1 MKAINRMLSSRA
13 CRCLCAL
20 VGLAVLVDMVLPSS
34 IAQAQGSRQQPAGT
48 QIQSTTTLLDVA
60 PAQVRTRADMEQA
73 MATRA
78 PVSQPPMVPFRPTMS
93 DFEYGLAKNA
103 AAGDAMSGPKSLNLN
118 PPSEPLTGPIQTGAD
133 FDGVDR
139 TVAGGGFPPDTHG
152 AVGVDQYVQ
161 ATNSHLDVYDLS
173 GTPLL
178 GVDFASFFGYT
189 ARTIF
194 DPRVVYASTWNRWV
208 ISAEAFPESPTIQLQ
223 FLAISRSS
231 DATGPFFIYAFNVLF
246 NPNFFWD
253 FPQLGMDQDAV
264 IVTANYFNGPAFV
277 DARAFAVAKARLYN
291 GLGFSVP
298 LFTGLCGT
306 LAPPIVLDQN
316 ASTFLVCARP
326 AGTIITKY
334 TLRDSSRPNGTSL
347 VAASITVP
355 AYSVPPNARQPGTTA
370 RLDTSDSRF
379 VNASTQNGNSLWQV
393 HTVALGTFPGPKY
406 YEFNTTTNTV
416 IRSAFFFASGTSDD
430 WNASIAA
437 NPAGDVFVTWSDTD
451 TPGDVNAQVR
461 FSGRCHG
468 DPPDIGAGVAVVTS
482 PTFSSQFD
490 GSLFR
495 WGDYSAVALQ
505 PTDANMAWL
514 VNEWTVDSPIWGSHI
529 TQIGFSPPCP

>member
-1 MKAINRMLSSRA
+1 MKAINRMRSFRA
-13 CRCLCAL
+13 RWRLCAL
-20 VGLAVLVDMVLPSS
+20 AGLAVLVGVVLPST
-34 IAQAQGSRQQPAGT
+34 IAQAQASRQEPAGT
-48 QIQSTTTLLDVA
+48 QIQSTTTLA
-60 PAQVRTRADMEQA
+60 AAAAQVRTRTDMEQA

-78 PVSQPPMVPFRPTMS
+78 PVAGAVVVPFRPTMS
-93 DFEYGLAKNA
+93 EFEYGLAKNA
-103 AAGDAMSGPKSLNLN
+103 AAGDAMSGPKRLNVPEQPLA
-118 PPSEPLTGPIQTGAD
+118 PPIVTGAN

-152 AVGVDQYVQ
+152 AVGLDQYVQ
-161 ATNSHLDVYDLS
+161 VTNSHLDVYDLS

-178 GVDFASFFGYT
+178 SVDFASFFGYT

-194 DPRVVYASTWNRWV
+194 DPRVVYDSTWNRWV
-208 ISAEAFPESPTIQLQ
+208 ISAEAFPETPTVQLQ

-246 NPNFFWD
+246 NANFFWD
-253 FPQLGMDQDAV
+253 FPQLGIDQDAV
-264 IVTANYFNGPAFV
+264 IVTANYFNGPTFV
-277 DARAFAVAKARLYN
+277 DARALAVAKARLYN
-291 GLGFSVP
+291 GLGFAVP
-298 LFTGLCGT
+298 VFTGLCGT

-316 ASTFLVCARP
+316 ASTFLICARP
-326 AGTIITKY
+326 VGTTITKY
-334 TLRDSSRPNGTSL
+334 TMRDSSRPNATTL
-347 VAASITVP
+347 VASSITVP
-355 AYSVPPNARQPGTTA
+355 AYTVPPNARQPGTTA

-393 HTVALGTFPGPKY
+393 HTVNLVGFPGPKY
-406 YEFNTTTNTV
+406 YEFNTVTNTI
-416 IRSAFFFASGTSDD
+416 IRSAFFFASNTSDD

-451 TPGDVNAQVR
+451 TPADTNAQVR

-505 PTDANMAWL
+505 PSDANMAWV
-514 VNEWTVDSPIWGSHI
+514 VNEWTVDTPIWGSHI
-529 TQIGFSPPCP
+529 TQIGFSPACP